1 MKQRVAILSAVL
13 AVAGCATLGRIRFQA
28 PEVRLAEVQIMGLGF
43 SGGTLNLVLDVHN
56 PNGYEI
62 RTQRLTADLE
72 LEETHFGDVA
82 LERNVRLAPEANTL
96 VDVPLR
102 FTWEGVGAGARA
114 LLGMGS
120 VQYRMRGTLH
130 AETPMG
136 ERPVSLSRGG
146 TVALRDL
153 VR

>member
-1 MKQRVAILSAVL
+1 MKRLAIVVT
-13 AVAGCATLGRIRFQA
+13 AVAVTGCATLGRIRFQ
-28 PEVRLAEVQIMGLGF
+28 PLDVRLAEVQIMGLGF

-72 LEETHFGDVA
+72 LEETHFGDA
-82 LERNVRLAPEANTL
+82 TLERDVRLAPEGNTL

-130 AETPMG
+130 AQTPMG
-136 ERPVSLSRGG
+136 ERPVALSRGG